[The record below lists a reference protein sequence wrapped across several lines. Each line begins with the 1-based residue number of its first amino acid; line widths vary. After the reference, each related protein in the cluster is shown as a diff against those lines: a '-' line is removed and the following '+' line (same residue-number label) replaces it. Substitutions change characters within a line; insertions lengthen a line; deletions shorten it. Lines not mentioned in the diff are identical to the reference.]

1 MRADS
6 VTNIS
11 VFGLGEAGSLY
22 AADLVKAGARVRAYD
37 PAGVSTPAGVERF
50 DNPHQAVA
58 DAHVVIA
65 FTAAA
70 DAAMALAQAIESIPD
85 SAIYV
90 DFSTAAAGLKIELA
104 KRAAQH
110 KLDFADIALL
120 GVVPGNGIHTPAL
133 ASGTG
138 ADQFARMF
146 QSFGSPVSSIGGNAG
161 DAATRKLLRS
171 VFMKGLAA
179 TLIEAMR
186 AAEKAGLSAWLWD
199 NVSMEIAAADESL
212 LQRLVSGTAVHARR
226 RHHEMQAAMTL
237 LNELGVE
244 PLMTKATLQNL
255 EEVMANGLPE
265 IPRSNSSKGLSD
277 E

>member
-1 MRADS
+1 MREDT

-11 VFGLGEAGSLY
+11 VFGLGEAGSLFS
-22 AADLVKAGARVRAYD
+22 ADLVKAGARVRAYD
-37 PAGVSTPAGVERF
+37 PAGVTTPEGVERF

-58 DAHVVIA
+58 DAHVVISL
-65 FTAAA
+65 TAAA
-70 DAAMALAQAIESIPD
+70 DAAVALEQAIESIPD
-85 SAIYV
+85 NAIYA
-90 DFSTAAAGLKIELA
+90 DFSTASAGLKIELA
-104 KRAAQH
+104 ERAAQQ

-120 GVVPGNGIHTPAL
+120 GVVPGNGIRTPGL

-138 ADQFARMF
+138 ADDFAKIF
-146 QSFGSPVSSIGGNAG
+146 QSFGSPLSSISGNAG

-179 TLIEAMR
+179 TLIEAMK

-199 NVSMEIAAADESL
+199 NVSMEIAAADEL
-212 LQRLVSGTAVHARR
+212 LLRRLVSGTAVHVRR
-226 RHHEMQAAMTL
+226 RHHEMQTAVTL